1 VLGIDGESEDAS
13 VKLVHNNPQKWMD
26 LEVPKILAEF
36 ENEQGA

>member
-1 VLGIDGESEDAS
+1 L
-13 VKLVHNNPQKWMD
+13 VKLLHNNPQKWMD

>member
-1 VLGIDGESEDAS
+1 VLGIDGESEDPS
-13 VKLVHNNPQKWMD
+13 VKFVHNNPQKWMD